1 MTRPTSADPH
11 SAVPYSAGPR
21 TAGPQPA
28 PRRAVAVRDVA
39 LRDGLQLT
47 SGRLATDD
55 KVQLVRTLLGLGIPE
70 LEVGSMARPD
80 LVPALSDTLA
90 VISALDESERDR
102 CWVWVATP
110 GHVRRAADAGVR
122 RFQYCLSVT
131 DEHNRANIGRD
142 AETSMAALPEALEA
156 AASVGGTVQL
166 CLATSFTC
174 PLTGAVDPDRVLELI
189 GDPRGRGTVDVV
201 LADTLGQAHPGQ
213 VADLVAAAA
222 EPAAGRRI
230 VFHGH
235 DTWGMGVANTLA
247 AVNAGAGMVDASL
260 GGLGG
265 CPFAPGASGNTAT
278 EDVLFALRPDWLGPE
293 TFHRLV
299 AASDQMLSTLG
310 EPSRSRASAGAHGQG
325 HQFEW
330 TVPTH

>member
-1 MTRPTSADPH
+1 MSTPSK
-11 SAVPYSAGPR
+11 S
-21 TAGPQPA
+21 
-28 PRRAVAVRDVA
+28 VAVRDVA

-47 SGRLATDD
+47 DGRLSTAS
-55 KVQLVRTLLGLGIPE
+55 KIELVRTLLRLGVPE
-70 LEVGSMARPD
+70 LEVGSMARSD
-80 LVPALSDTLA
+80 LVPALADTLE
-90 VISALDESERDR
+90 VIAALDESERDR

-110 GHVRRAADAGVR
+110 GHVRRAAEAGVR

-142 AETSMAALPEALEA
+142 AETSMAALPEAVEA
-156 AASVGGTVQL
+156 AATAGGTVQL
-166 CLATSFTC
+166 CLATTFTC
-174 PLTGAVDPDRVLELI
+174 PITGPVDPDRVLGLI
-189 GDPRGRGTVDVV
+189 ADPRGEGTVDVV
-201 LADTLGQAHPGQ
+201 LADTLGQAHPRQ
-213 VADLVAAAA
+213 VGDLVAAAV

-247 AVNAGAGMVDASL
+247 AVDAGVGMVDSAL

-293 TFHRLV
+293 TFHELMHAGDR
-299 AASDQMLSTLG
+299 MLSELG
-310 EPSRSRASAGAHGQG
+310 ERSRSRASAGAHGNG
-325 HQFEW
+325 REFKW
-330 TVPTH
+330 TLPQP